1 MGYTLRRDDMKSGRL
16 ASLIFAVL
24 TTGAQVAM
32 AADTPKPPAKDA
44 KKIETPVVA
53 ASVSSVGNLAG
64 SSGGGAAAASYARTA
79 ASADDDGKASADAA
93 DAGTDG
99 KPSVNNINGGM
110 PNRISTNVTVPK
122 QTQGA
127 TFGEKVNQ
135 GLHAA
140 GGALSQGAAVVGGTL
155 PGGAVISASVEKDG
169 EATTPEPGKADEDA
183 AADPKQD
190 Q

>member
-1 MGYTLRRDDMKSGRL
+1 MSIRL
-16 ASLIFAVL
+16 ASLILAAL
-24 TTGAQVAM
+24 TTYAQLGVA
-32 AADTPKPPAKDA
+32 AEAPKPPATDA
-44 KKIETPVVA
+44 KNVETPVVA
-53 ASVSSVGNLAG
+53 ESVSSVGNLAG
-64 SSGGGAAAASYARTA
+64 SAGGGAATASYARTA

-155 PGGAVISASVEKDG
+155 PGGAVVSASVNKDDEAAVPGPRKADG
-169 EATTPEPGKADEDA
+169 EDAVEPE
-183 AADPKQD
+183 QD

>member
-1 MGYTLRRDDMKSGRL
+1 MSIRL
-16 ASLIFAVL
+16 ASLILSAL
-24 TTGAQVAM
+24 TTYAQLGVA
-32 AADTPKPPAKDA
+32 AEAPKPPAMDA
-44 KKIETPVVA
+44 GNVETPVVA
-53 ASVSSVGNLAG
+53 ESVSSVGNLAG

-79 ASADDDGKASADAA
+79 ASADDDGKASDAAA
-93 DAGTDG
+93 DAGSNATHRAND
-99 KPSVNNINGGM
+99 INGGM
-110 PNRISTNVTVPK
+110 PSRISTNVSVPR

-155 PGGAVISASVEKDG
+155 PGGAVVSASVNKDDEAAVPGSRKADG
-169 EATTPEPGKADEDA
+169 EDAVEPE
-183 AADPKQD
+183 QD